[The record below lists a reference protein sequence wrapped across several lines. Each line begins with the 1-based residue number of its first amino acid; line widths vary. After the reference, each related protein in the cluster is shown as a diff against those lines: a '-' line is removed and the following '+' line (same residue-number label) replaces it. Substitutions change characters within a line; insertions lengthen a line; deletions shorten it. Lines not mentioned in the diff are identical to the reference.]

1 MPRGLRNAFYIFLI
15 VKQKLKMPSHGVPRY
30 KPVEKSA
37 EARQQ
42 ELQKIENYKDLE
54 RLVSKKVAEHEYTL
68 ETLKKISE
76 LLSSNP
82 EYYTA
87 WNYRRQ
93 ALQYQF
99 SQAGGSDDETAAH
112 SITELIINDLH
123 FLIPLLRSFPKC
135 YWIWNYRLWLLD
147 EARRL
152 LPLPEARKI
161 WQQELALVGKM
172 LTLDSRNFHGWG
184 YRRFVVETLKE
195 LGTAEEATSMT
206 QKELEYAKK
215 MIGANLS
222 NFSAWHY
229 RTKLIQSLLDEQSAS
244 DDDRRR
250 MLDDELSLIHQ
261 AFIDPYD
268 QSLWFYHQN
277 LMNVFDPSMAER
289 TLAPNL
295 SSSDRL
301 EYIRN
306 EIEEV
311 QEMLDGAEDCK
322 YIYQALIECT
332 LLASKVEGRLS
343 SEDRDQILSWLSE
356 LKKLDPLRRE
366 RWLDFEKTL

>member
-1 MPRGLRNAFYIFLI
+1 M
-15 VKQKLKMPSHGVPRY
+15 
-30 KPVEKSA
+30 
-37 EARQQ
+37 
-42 ELQKIENYKDLE
+42 
-54 RLVSKKVAEHEYTL
+54 
-68 ETLKKISE
+68 KKISE

-93 ALQYQF
+93 VLQYQF
-99 SQAGGSDDETAAH
+99 SQAGDSDDETAAH
-112 SITELIINDLH
+112 SISELIINDLH

-152 LPLPEARKI
+152 LPLPEARQI

-206 QKELEYAKK
+206 QKEFEYAKK

-244 DDDRRR
+244 DDDRKR
-250 MLDDELSLIHQ
+250 MLDDGWSSLSHRSLTYANLGYFSLELSLIHQ

-277 LMNVFDPSMAER
+277 LMSVFDPSMAGR

-332 LLASKVEGRLS
+332 LLASKVEGSLS
-343 SEDRDQILSWLSE
+343 SKDRDQILSWLSE

>member
-1 MPRGLRNAFYIFLI
+1 
-15 VKQKLKMPSHGVPRY
+15 MPSHGVPRY

-54 RLVSKKVAEHEYTL
+54 VSVSKKVSEHEYTI

-93 ALQYQF
+93 VLQYQF

-112 SITELIINDLH
+112 SITELIMNDLH

-152 LPLPEARKI
+152 LPLPEARQI

-195 LGTAEEATSMT
+195 LGTAEEARSMT
-206 QKELEYAKK
+206 EKEFEYAKK

-229 RTKLIQSLLDEQSAS
+229 Q
-244 DDDRRR
+244 
-250 MLDDELSLIHQ
+250 LSLIHQ

-277 LMNVFDPSMAER
+277 LMCAFDPSMAER
-289 TLAPNL
+289 TMAPNL

-301 EYIRN
+301 QYIRN
-306 EIEEV
+306 EIEEI

-332 LLASKVEGRLS
+332 LLASKVEGSLS
-343 SEDRDQILSWLSE
+343 SGGRDQILSWLTE

>member
-1 MPRGLRNAFYIFLI
+1 M
-15 VKQKLKMPSHGVPRY
+15 
-30 KPVEKSA
+30 
-37 EARQQ
+37 
-42 ELQKIENYKDLE
+42 
-54 RLVSKKVAEHEYTL
+54 AEHEYTI

-93 ALQYQF
+93 VLQYQF
-99 SQAGGSDDETAAH
+99 SQVGGSDDETAAH
-112 SITELIINDLH
+112 SVTELIINDLH

-152 LPLPEARKI
+152 LPIAEARKI

-206 QKELEYAKK
+206 QKEFEYAKK

-244 DDDRRR
+244 DDDRRK
-250 MLDDELSLIHQ
+250 MLDEGWS
-261 AFIDPYD
+261 
-268 QSLWFYHQN
+268 
-277 LMNVFDPSMAER
+277 
-289 TLAPNL
+289 NL
-295 SSSDRL
+295 SYRSLPYANLRFQNYPSF
-301 EYIRN
+301 IRH
-306 EIEEV
+306 
-311 QEMLDGAEDCK
+311 L
-322 YIYQALIECT
+322 LILMISHFGSIT
-332 LLASKVEGRLS
+332 K
-343 SEDRDQILSWLSE
+343 I
-356 LKKLDPLRRE
+356 
-366 RWLDFEKTL
+366 

>member
-1 MPRGLRNAFYIFLI
+1 
-15 VKQKLKMPSHGVPRY
+15 MPSHGVPRY
-30 KPVEKSA
+30 KPVEKST

-93 ALQYQF
+93 VLQYQF
-99 SQAGGSDDETAAH
+99 SQAGDSDDETAAH
-112 SITELIINDLH
+112 SISELIINDLH

-147 EARRL
+147 GARRL
-152 LPLPEARKI
+152 LPLPEARQI

-206 QKELEYAKK
+206 QKEFEYAKK

-244 DDDRRR
+244 DDDRKR

-277 LMNVFDPSMAER
+277 LMSVFDPSMAGR

-332 LLASKVEGRLS
+332 LLASKVEGSLS
-343 SEDRDQILSWLSE
+343 SKDRDQILSWLSE

>member
-1 MPRGLRNAFYIFLI
+1 
-15 VKQKLKMPSHGVPRY
+15 
-30 KPVEKSA
+30 
-37 EARQQ
+37 
-42 ELQKIENYKDLE
+42 LQKIEKYKDLE
-54 RLVSKKVAEHEYTL
+54 RLVSQKVGLFYTCDQTEADMGKVAGHEYTT

-76 LLSSNP
+76 LLSSNA
-82 EYYTA
+82 EYYTV

-93 ALQYQF
+93 VLQYQF
-99 SQAGGSDDETAAH
+99 SQAGDSGDEPAAN
-112 SITELIINDLH
+112 SITQLIMSDLQ
-123 FLIPLLRSFPKC
+123 FLIPLLKSFPKC

-152 LPLPEARKI
+152 LPTPEARQM

-206 QKELEYAKK
+206 QKEFEYAKK

-244 DDDRRR
+244 DDDRKR
-250 MLDDELSLIHQ
+250 MLDEGWSILSYRCLPMILIGFVELSLIHQ

-277 LMNVFDPSMAER
+277 LMSVFDPSMAKR
-289 TLAPNL
+289 TMAPNL

-306 EIEEV
+306 EIEEI
-311 QEMLDGAEDCK
+311 QEMMDGAEDCK

-332 LLASKVEGRLS
+332 LLASKVEGSLS